1 VTFFVRKNMTILTAI
16 ASVLGAAPVFGQST
30 ASEGRTLP
38 PPRTVL
44 FVGNSFT
51 FGASSEVWR
60 YRPDSVEDLNG
71 TGVGGVPAL
80 FKRFSDEAGLSYR
93 VVLETEG
100 GKTLRFHYEER
111 RALLDRA
118 WDHVV
123 LQEYST
129 LDPDTPGDPAQFGAY
144 AARLTQMFRARNPS
158 ADIRLTATWSRPD
171 LVYRDASPWRGGPVA
186 AMGID
191 LDRAYRAVVAA
202 TPGVRAMV
210 PVGLAFN
217 KAIGEGV
224 ADADPFDGTD
234 PGKIDL
240 WGPDH
245 YHASKFGY
253 YLEALMVF
261 GSITGLDPRT
271 LGTGEAAARDLAIA
285 PETASALQS
294 IAARQLGAK

>member
-1 VTFFVRKNMTILTAI
+1 MKIFGRMGAILLA
-16 ASVLGAAPVFGQST
+16 ALGTTPAFSQST
-30 ASEGRTLP
+30 TSDARTPP

-51 FGASSEVWR
+51 FGASSDVWR
-60 YRPDSVEDLNG
+60 YRSDSVEDLNG

-80 FKRFSDEAGLSYR
+80 FKRFSEQAGLSYR
-93 VVLETEG
+93 VALETEG

-111 RALLDRA
+111 RALLDRR

-144 AARLTQMFRARNPS
+144 TARLTQMFRARNPS

-171 LVYRDASPWRGGPVA
+171 LMYRDASPWRGQRVT

-191 LDRAYRAVVAA
+191 LDRVYRAVVAA
-202 TPGVRAMV
+202 TPGVRAVV

-217 KAIGEGV
+217 AAIGEGV
-224 ADADPFDGTD
+224 ADADPFDGID

-240 WGPDH
+240 WAPDQ

-261 GSITGLDPRT
+261 GSITGVDPRT
-271 LGTGEAAARDLAIA
+271 LGAGEAAARDLAIA
-285 PETASALQS
+285 PETASALQA
-294 IAARQLGAK
+294 IAARQLGVKQTR